1 MEELNKNYKISIISG
16 VMSAALIGITYTKQ
30 PENPDYAGSIFSYNL
45 SFFFPLLTLSFIC
58 LLICI
63 IYLSRFIREKKRE
76 NEKITNWKWLIPSI
90 LILPASLHVLLL
102 VFNIVRFS
110 I

>member
-45 SFFFPLLTLSFIC
+45 LKFRTS
-58 LLICI
+58 
-63 IYLSRFIREKKRE
+63 YLAG
-76 NEKITNWKWLIPSI
+76 N
-90 LILPASLHVLLL
+90 
-102 VFNIVRFS
+102 
-110 I
+110 